1 MKHSVYAFAILFFP
15 FLFGADAPDSKETQ
29 SLLWE
34 ISGNGLE
41 SPSYLYGTMHV
52 GDKRAYRF
60 SKSVMPSFN
69 RCKAFAMEINPSEVN
84 PMEMMEMMKLK
95 EGTLQDLF
103 TPAQWDSLSGFMLE
117 KHHTELSTFNEFS
130 PFFVYSVL
138 SQSSFK
144 NNKGQALDLYF
155 FEEAK
160 KGRKDLHGLETVEEQ
175 ISAINTMTQEEQVN
189 MLMDVMRGKDDSD
202 PKFLKKMLKY
212 YSKGD
217 LDKLMEMSHDADMGE
232 DFEAALINDRNYRM
246 AERMEPLIKEKSTF
260 VAVGA
265 LHLPGEEG
273 VLELLRKQGYTVRA
287 LK

>member
-15 FLFGADAPDSKETQ
+15 FLFGADAPESQESQ

-52 GDKRAYRF
+52 GDKRAYKF

-69 RCKAFAMEINPSEVN
+69 RCKSFAMEINPSEVD
-84 PMEMMEMMKLK
+84 PMEMMELMKLK
-95 EGTLQDLF
+95 EGTLQDMF
-103 TPAQWDSLSGFMLE
+103 TSEQWDSLSTFMME

-130 PFFVYSVL
+130 PFFVYSMM
-138 SQSSFK
+138 SQSTFK

-160 KGRKDLHGLETVEEQ
+160 KSRKDLHGLETVEEQ
-175 ISAINTMTQEEQVN
+175 ISAINTMTRDEQAD
-189 MLMDVMRGKDDSD
+189 LLLDVMRGKDSSD
-202 PKFLKKMLKY
+202 PKFHKKMLKH

-217 LDKLMEMSHDADMGE
+217 LDKLMEMSHDTDMGE
-232 DFEAALINDRNYRM
+232 DFEAALINDRNHRM
-246 AERMEPLIKEKSTF
+246 AERMEPLIKEKPTF

-273 VLELLRKQGYTVRA
+273 VLELLRKKGYTVRP

>member
-1 MKHSVYAFAILFFP
+1 
-15 FLFGADAPDSKETQ
+15 
-29 SLLWE
+29 
-34 ISGNGLE
+34 
-41 SPSYLYGTMHV
+41 MHV
-52 GDKRAYRF
+52 ADKRAFKF

-69 RCKAFAMEINPSEVN
+69 RCKSFAMEINPAEVD

-95 EGTLQDLF
+95 EGTLEDLF
-103 TPAQWDSLSGFMLE
+103 TPVQWDSLADFMME

-130 PFFVYSVL
+130 PFFVYSVM

-202 PKFLKKMLKY
+202 PKFLKKMLKH

-217 LDKLMEMSHDADMGE
+217 LDKLMEMSQDADMGE
-232 DFEAALINDRNYRM
+232 EFEAALINDRNYRM
-246 AERMEPLIKEKSTF
+246 AERMDPSS
-260 VAVGA
+260 
-265 LHLPGEEG
+265 
-273 VLELLRKQGYTVRA
+273 R
-287 LK
+287 